1 MWYDMEQRESQQ
13 QSFTGCEAAGKAGT
27 LGTCQLVSLCWIVII

>member
-27 LGTCQLVSLCWIVII
+27 WELVNLCPSAGL